1 MDFSSF
7 YKEKQCNQKNTVQKS
22 QKANKHY
29 QKKKKKVAK
38 NEQLGTGIFRNTQST
53 ENAVLTS
60 ELSVQT

>member
-1 MDFSSF
+1 M
-7 YKEKQCNQKNTVQKS
+7 QKS

-29 QKKKKKVAK
+29 QKKKVAK